1 MSRVRSGS
9 SSVRGA
15 KGGLLFLL
23 ALVVVVLGTGW
34 FLGNFERVEHTID
47 LPPRGEAGYNPLYA
61 LRQTLRAAGVPAES
75 RMRADLA
82 KQPLAPRDT
91 LLVLGDPRAI
101 GPVERERLLDWVWA
115 GGHLIVRTPPAEAWE
130 RQIQVPLLEA
140 LDVQVLERD
149 SDCLSLTIQGQDP
162 HSEFCSGRRFTFE
175 EVEPELAWGDL
186 QAGYAYARLGY
197 GEGHVDVLADMD
209 FLTND
214 GGLAGNVFGLG
225 QGRRTGG
232 LRDVPHQRM
241 ALRILAPNYGQ
252 GTVHLI
258 YGAKAPSLLRTLLV
272 NGWPVWLPL
281 LLAVLAWLWA
291 RMQRFGPLLPPPPG
305 DRRSLLEH
313 VRASGEHLYRYGK
326 GPLLYAAVRQAFLL
340 RLRRRDPLAA
350 SLGGQAQAELLAQRL
365 GLDAARVVQALQVPA
380 GNADAQ
386 FRDRISLLIHMRNR
400 L

>member
-1 MSRVRSGS
+1 MSRARSGS

-15 KGGLLFLL
+15 KGGLLFLAVL
-23 ALVVVVLGTGW
+23 LVVVLGSGW
-34 FLGNFERVEHTID
+34 FLGNFERMDHTID

-75 RMRADLA
+75 RMRADLT

-91 LLVLGDPRAI
+91 LLLLGDPRAI
-101 GPVERERLLDWVWA
+101 GPIERERVLDWVWE
-115 GGHLIVRTPPAEAWE
+115 GGHLIVRTPPVEAWE
-130 RQIQVPLLEA
+130 RDVEVPLLED
-140 LDVQVLERD
+140 LDVKVLERG
-149 SDCLSLTIQGQDP
+149 SECLSLTIKGQDP
-162 HSEFCSGRRFTFE
+162 HTEFCSGRRFTFD

-197 GEGHVDVLADMD
+197 GEGHVDVLSDMD

-214 GGLAGNVFGLG
+214 GNRDGNFLGLG
-225 QGRRTGG
+225 PARRTGG
-232 LRDVPHQRM
+232 MRDVPHQRM
-241 ALRILAPNYGQ
+241 ALRILSPNYGQ
-252 GTVHLI
+252 GTVQLI

-291 RMQRFGPLLPPPPG
+291 RMQRFGPLLPSPPA

-326 GPLLYAAVRQAFLL
+326 GPLLYAAMRQAFLL

-350 SLGGQAQAELLAQRL
+350 SLSGEAQAELLAQRF
-365 GLDAARVVQALQVPA
+365 GLDAARITQALQTPA
-380 GNADAQ
+380 GNADAA
-386 FRDRISLLIHMRNR
+386 FRDRISLLVHMRNR